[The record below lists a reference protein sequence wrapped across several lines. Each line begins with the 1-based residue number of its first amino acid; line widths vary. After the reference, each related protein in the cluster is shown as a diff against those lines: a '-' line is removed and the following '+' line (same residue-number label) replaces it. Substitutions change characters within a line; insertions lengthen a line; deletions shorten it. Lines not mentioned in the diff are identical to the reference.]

1 MTAFPGCGPSA
12 KLACVASTPA
22 RGKSK
27 VARFGAFELDL
38 DARELRKDGRR
49 LRVQEQPF
57 ALLVVLLDQPGA
69 LVSRE
74 DLRARLWPADTFV
87 DFDHSLN
94 TAVNKLR
101 EALGDQ
107 ASSPRFIETV
117 ARRGY
122 RFVADVRWDAGAS
135 AETIALDVAQQPS
148 DLPRPHRGTTRG
160 MFALIQMMY
169 LIFYVEAAIHWQ
181 GIDGVSWVGSH
192 AVLVLCIVLVT
203 AAIGI
208 PVRLYF
214 LSAVAFD
221 HARLGQ
227 KLHRIFPGVFV
238 LDELWAVAPFLISD
252 RIGLGAALAST
263 AALLYV
269 PFAERT
275 LVRMAYPEKDAKGV

>member
-1 MTAFPGCGPSA
+1 MQ
-12 KLACVASTPA
+12 
-22 RGKSK
+22 
-27 VARFGAFELDL
+27 D
-38 DARELRKDGRR
+38 
-49 LRVQEQPF
+49 QPF
-57 ALLVVLLDQPGA
+57 AVLVVLLDQPGVI
-69 LVSRE
+69 VSRE
-74 DLRARLWPADTFV
+74 DLRERLWPADTFV

-101 EALGDQ
+101 DTLGDQ
-107 ASSPRFIETV
+107 ASNPRFIETV

-122 RFVADVRWDAGAS
+122 RFVAEVKWDAGTPSEA
-135 AETIALDVAQQPS
+135 AAVHLLS
-148 DLPRPHRGTTRG
+148 DLPQANRGASRA
-160 MFALIQMMY
+160 MFALIQIMY

-181 GIDGVSWVGSH
+181 SVERVSWVGSR
-192 AVLVLCIVLVT
+192 ALLVLSVVLVT

-221 HARLGQ
+221 YAQLGH
-227 KLHRIFPGVFV
+227 KLQRIFLGVFF
-238 LDELWAVAPFLISD
+238 LDELWAVAPFLIAD

-275 LVRMAYPEKDAKGV
+275 LVRMAYPEKDAKDV